1 MRVAFSDAELPFH
14 LLWGPPDADGVVR
27 EKQFKKVEIDL
38 YALQPGTNE
47 PLMALQMQAGNKG
60 ALNGL

>member
-1 MRVAFSDAELPFH
+1 MLVAFSDAELPFH

-38 YALQPGTNE
+38 YALQPGTKE
-47 PLMALQMQAGNKG
+47 PLLGLHMHAGNQG